1 MSPKQSPPVYESAMA
16 VTPRQLLRLMKVHH
30 LTALDDEHRIIRRG
44 GHSMDSDAISHAA
57 SMFQTSQVQQL
68 LHSPNSG
75 VVLVNGCTDRSQ
87 HTKISP
93 ITYVCATLT
102 HALRRSP
109 DRNVV
114 LVFFCGQHST
124 SNDDLMGPQ
133 GLMRSLV
140 AHLVLTLVQD
150 AYISDSAPIQFPSL
164 QGDIE
169 ELSFKCICQLFYSL
183 VELVP
188 KGITLHCVVD
198 GISYYEKPVW
208 KENYDLM
215 MECFGSIITNEA
227 MGAIFKLLLTS
238 PTTSHWLLSLLM
250 PHQRVSLRNLRRRG
264 TADPE
269 TYLQAAFENAVSQ

>member
-1 MSPKQSPPVYESAMA
+1 MN
-16 VTPRQLLRLMKVHH
+16 
-30 LTALDDEHRIIRRG
+30 
-44 GHSMDSDAISHAA
+44 SDAISHAA

-102 HALRRSP
+102 HALRRSLE
-109 DRNVV
+109 RNVV
-114 LVFFCGQHST
+114 LAFFCGQHST
-124 SNDDLMGPQ
+124 SKDNLMGPQ

-140 AHLVLTLVQD
+140 AHLALTLVQD

-164 QGDIE
+164 QEDFE
-169 ELSFKCICQLFYSL
+169 ELSFKDICQLFYRL

-188 KGITLHCVVD
+188 KEITLYCVVD
-198 GISYYEKPVW
+198 GISYYEKPVYSGD
-208 KENYDLM
+208 YDLM

-227 MGAIFKLLLTS
+227 MGVIFKLLLTS
-238 PTTSHWLLSLLM
+238 PTTSRLSPSLM
-250 PHQRVSLRNLRRRG
+250 PHQRVSLRNVRRRG
-264 TADPE
+264 TTNPE
-269 TYLQAAFENAVSQ
+269 IYLQAAFENTFSQQDW